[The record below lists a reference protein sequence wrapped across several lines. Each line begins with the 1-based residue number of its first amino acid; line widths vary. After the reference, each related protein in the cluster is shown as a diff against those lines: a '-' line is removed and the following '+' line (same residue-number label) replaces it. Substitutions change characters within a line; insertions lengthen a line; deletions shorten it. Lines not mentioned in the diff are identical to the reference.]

1 MRNEQTV
8 SGSDH
13 CKSNQPVFRNA
24 SVHQTKKNCEAQAP
38 KSELRKFKLNSG
50 KKRDVQACKID
61 RYLAVILTRL
71 QILQVA
77 EELVYITLSEC
88 MANSQKNF
96 LSKGDRVRRVLEEG

>member
-1 MRNEQTV
+1 M
-8 SGSDH
+8 
-13 CKSNQPVFRNA
+13 
-24 SVHQTKKNCEAQAP
+24 
-38 KSELRKFKLNSG
+38 
-50 KKRDVQACKID
+50 QACKID

-88 MANSQKNF
+88 MANSQNNF